1 MPSKYGW
8 VIVAYGA
15 LATCISLGCLMSLGV
30 FLVPMATSTGWTRAG
45 ISGAATIGFVCMA
58 LGSIAFGALSDKFGT
73 RIVVQGGALLL
84 GIGLMLASQMT
95 SVLAFQFVFGI
106 SVGFACGSVYVPVT
120 TAAASWFTRNRSI
133 AVALVSAG
141 MGLGSTLIGPLSQA
155 IMNHYDW
162 RIAMFSLSLL
172 AFGVMLPGAF
182 LLRPAPAAAVADPA
196 AAAAADSSETAT
208 MTASQAFRTP
218 QFAALALA
226 NCACCM
232 AHSGPIFHMVSYASL
247 CGLSSMTAVSVF
259 GTAGLAGVGGRLLLG
274 VAADRFG
281 AQKVLV
287 AGLIMQAAMISL
299 YPLARDAASLYLLAV
314 LFGMAYG
321 GVMPLY
327 ALLVREFFSS
337 RIMGTLFG
345 AVSMAATFGMALGP
359 VVGGWLFDRF
369 SGYVWL
375 YMASSGIGVAAVAI
389 ACLIRPPRLSVTQGA
404 TVLASPTA

>member
-1 MPSKYGW
+1 
-8 VIVAYGA
+8 
-15 LATCISLGCLMSLGV
+15 MSLGV

-45 ISGAATIGFVCMA
+45 ISSAATIGFVCMA
-58 LGSIAFGALSDKFGT
+58 LGSIAFGTLSDRFGT

-84 GIGLMLASQMT
+84 GVGLMLASQTT

-141 MGLGSTLIGPLSQA
+141 MGLGSTMIGPLSQA
-155 IMNHYDW
+155 IISHYDW
-162 RIAMFSLSLL
+162 RVAMFSLSFL

-182 LLRPAPAAAVADPA
+182 LLRPAPAATAADPVPS
-196 AAAAADSSETAT
+196 ADTSETAT
-208 MTASQAFRTP
+208 MTAGQALRTP
-218 QFAALALA
+218 QFAAVALA

-232 AHSGPIFHMVSYASL
+232 AHSGPIFHMVSYASM

-287 AGLIMQAAMISL
+287 VGLIMQAAMISL
-299 YPLARDAASLYLLAV
+299 YPLARDVTSLYLLAV

-345 AVSMAATFGMALGP
+345 AVSMAGTFGMALGP

-369 SGYVWL
+369 GEYVWL
-375 YMASSGIGVAAVAI
+375 YMASFGIGVAAVAI
-389 ACLIRPPRLSVTQGA
+389 ACLIRPPRSARAQGA
-404 TVLASPTA
+404 TVLASRVV

>member
-15 LATCISLGCLMSLGV
+15 VATCIGLGCLMSLGV
-30 FLVPMATSTGWTRAG
+30 FLVPIATSTGWTRAG
-45 ISGAATIGFVCMA
+45 ISSAATIGFVCMA
-58 LGSIAFGALSDKFGT
+58 IGSIAFGALSDKYGT

-84 GIGLMLASQMT
+84 GAGLMLASQMT

-120 TAAASWFTRNRSI
+120 TAAASWFIRNRSI

-141 MGLGSTLIGPLSQA
+141 MGLGSTLVGPLSQA

-162 RIAMFSLSLL
+162 RVAMFSLSFL
-172 AFGVMLPGAF
+172 AFGVMFPGAF
-182 LLRPAPAAAVADPA
+182 LLRPAPAAMADNPPVS
-196 AAAAADSSETAT
+196 ADTSETST
-208 MTASQAFRTP
+208 MTVRQALRTP

-281 AQKVLV
+281 TQKVLV

-299 YPLARDAASLYLLAV
+299 YPLARDVSSLYLLAV

-345 AVSMAATFGMALGP
+345 AVSMTATFGMALGP

-369 SGYVWL
+369 GEYVWL

-389 ACLIRPPRLSVTQGA
+389 ALLIRPPRQSRGPLVGA
-404 TVLASPTA
+404 FST